1 MERVKHKAKTATVIM
16 MMAKY
21 SVIPLVRTR
30 GRDKSEAE
38 KSEEGKQIG
47 GSMQGRKQGW
57 TEETTRA
64 EGEAWLTLLEHRG
77 QRKVLQGPHFGHF
90 CSYSRESG
98 LCLFPEHLPVW
109 NRLGQKLFTFT

>member
-57 TEETTRA
+57 TEETT
-64 EGEAWLTLLEHRG
+64 
-77 QRKVLQGPHFGHF
+77 
-90 CSYSRESG
+90 
-98 LCLFPEHLPVW
+98 
-109 NRLGQKLFTFT
+109 